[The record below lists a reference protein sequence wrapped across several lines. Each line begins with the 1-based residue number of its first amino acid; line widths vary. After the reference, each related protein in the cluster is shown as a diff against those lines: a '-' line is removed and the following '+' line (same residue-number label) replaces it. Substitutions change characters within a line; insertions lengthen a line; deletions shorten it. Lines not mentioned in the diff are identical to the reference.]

1 MQQERVVTVLEG
13 KDNTKKA
20 FESMQRSMR
29 NTQRQSK
36 ALNQQFRFMRGG
48 AGQFGHQIQ
57 DIAVQLSMGTN
68 AMIVFGQQGSQIASL
83 FGPQGALLGAVLAV
97 GAGIATAF
105 VKDVKEGEKQLEE
118 LTEAIKKTAKEAG
131 VLAGAELAFMTD
143 EELDSLVSLNE
154 KLRENEKSRDKATK
168 KQSDASR
175 MLEVFNGAQATGIE
189 LIKARATSELEQNNI
204 YEDQTDKLL
213 LLNAQNV
220 VLNRQIKEQRKVLSA
235 LQAGGNPYGDIE
247 EDTKAADKK
256 AKEFLNTLI
265 AQNDAFGLDP
275 IDAYI
280 DGLERQLDALDN
292 IKPSQHEAIQAEIDR
307 ARALRESKAASDA
320 ATDAA
325 DREFQAFLAH
335 EEQLDRDTEAMER
348 NRRAKEKLAAEQFAK
363 SVENLRKSLLTE
375 EEAQKESLERRR
387 DIITKALAKEG
398 ADKEMLMRL
407 SNRLAAEEA
416 QFRERIERRKM
427 NAHDLFIDTAIQGL
441 QRFQQALSDNDKQ
454 AEELAQRID
463 QFTDQSMTSFT
474 DSFYDAISGA
484 KDFKDAFKDMAR
496 SIIEDLSKMLIQY
509 YITQSIFGAITGSL
523 GGLSKGDNGVYQA
536 YSQAV
541 PSNYGGGFTGYG
553 PRSGGVDGKGG
564 FLSILHPN
572 ETVIDHTRG
581 QGGGVVVNQTINVTT
596 GVQQTVRAEIT
607 NLLPE
612 ISNAAKAAVAE
623 SNMRGGSFNAAMGG

>member
-1 MQQERVVTVLEG
+1 MQQERIVTVLEG
-13 KDNTKKA
+13 KDNTKPA

-48 AGQFGHQIQ
+48 AGQLGHQIQ

-97 GAGIATAF
+97 GAGIATSF
-105 VKDVKEGEKQLEE
+105 IRDVKKGEDQLNE
-118 LTEAIKKTAKEAG
+118 LSEAIKKTAKEAG

-143 EELDSLVSLNE
+143 EELDSLVSLNTAL
-154 KLRENEKSRDKATK
+154 KENQTKRDEATR
-168 KQSDASR
+168 KQANAKR
-175 MLEVFNGAQATGIE
+175 MLEVFNGARATGIE
-189 LIKARATSELEQNNI
+189 LIAKNSTSEIKQNNI
-204 YEDQTDKLL
+204 YREQTDRLL

-220 VLNRQIKEQRKVLSA
+220 VLNRQIKEQRRVLSA

-247 EDTKAADKK
+247 EDTKAADNK
-256 AKEFLNTLI
+256 AKEFLDTLR
-265 AQNDAFGLDP
+265 AQNEAFGLDS

-280 DGLERQLDALDN
+280 DGLERQLDALEN

-307 ARALRESKAASDA
+307 ARALRESKSASDA
-320 ATDAA
+320 ARDAA

-335 EEQLDRDTEAMER
+335 QEQLDRDTEAMER
-348 NRRAKEKLAAEQFAK
+348 NRRAKEKLAKEQFAK

-375 EEAQKESLERRR
+375 EEAQRESLERRR
-387 DIITKALAKEG
+387 DIISKALAKEG
-398 ADKEMLMRL
+398 ADKEMLTRL
-407 SNRLAAEEA
+407 SNRLAQEEA
-416 QFRERIERRKM
+416 DFRERMERRKM
-427 NAHDLFIDTAIQGL
+427 GAHDLFVDSALQGL
-441 QRFQQALSDNDKQ
+441 LRFQLALGDTDKQ
-454 AEELAQRID
+454 AEQLGQRID
-463 QFTDQSMTSFT
+463 QLAEQSMASFT

-484 KDFKDAFKDMAR
+484 KNFKDAFKDMAR
-496 SIIEDLSKMLIQY
+496 SIVEDLSKMLIQY

-523 GGLSKGDNGVYQA
+523 GGLSKGENGVYQA

-553 PRSGGVDGKGG
+553 ARSGGVDGKGG

-581 QGGGVVVNQTINVTT
+581 QGSGVVVNQTINVTT
-596 GVQQTVRAEIT
+596 GVQQTVRAEIA

-612 ISNAAKAAVAE
+612 ISNAAKSAVAE

>member
-13 KDNTKKA
+13 KDNTKQA

-118 LTEAIKKTAKEAG
+118 LSEAIKRTAKEAG

-143 EELDSLVSLNE
+143 EELDSLVSLNK
-154 KLRENEKSRDKATK
+154 KLRENQKNRDEATEKQA
-168 KQSDASR
+168 DAKR
-175 MLEVFNGAQATGIE
+175 MLDVFNGAQATGIE
-189 LIKARATSELEQNNI
+189 LIKARATSELKQSNI

-256 AKEFLNTLI
+256 AKEFLDTLI
-265 AQNDAFGLDP
+265 AQNEAFGLDS

-280 DGLERQLDALDN
+280 DGLERQLDALEN

-307 ARALRESKAASDA
+307 ARA
-320 ATDAA
+320 
-325 DREFQAFLAH
+325 
-335 EEQLDRDTEAMER
+335 
-348 NRRAKEKLAAEQFAK
+348 
-363 SVENLRKSLLTE
+363 
-375 EEAQKESLERRR
+375 
-387 DIITKALAKEG
+387 
-398 ADKEMLMRL
+398 
-407 SNRLAAEEA
+407 
-416 QFRERIERRKM
+416 
-427 NAHDLFIDTAIQGL
+427 
-441 QRFQQALSDNDKQ
+441 
-454 AEELAQRID
+454 
-463 QFTDQSMTSFT
+463 
-474 DSFYDAISGA
+474 
-484 KDFKDAFKDMAR
+484 
-496 SIIEDLSKMLIQY
+496 
-509 YITQSIFGAITGSL
+509 
-523 GGLSKGDNGVYQA
+523 
-536 YSQAV
+536 
-541 PSNYGGGFTGYG
+541 
-553 PRSGGVDGKGG
+553 
-564 FLSILHPN
+564 
-572 ETVIDHTRG
+572 
-581 QGGGVVVNQTINVTT
+581 
-596 GVQQTVRAEIT
+596 
-607 NLLPE
+607 
-612 ISNAAKAAVAE
+612 
-623 SNMRGGSFNAAMGG
+623 